1 MTFRFMHASHT
12 EITTTTV
19 YVQCTLSTTGNSS
32 LDSSTLKLSTASHGH
47 VTHEYSVTLQQVSDG
62 GHFMSSI
69 STAQKLQCYYFCGV
83 LDYTYR

>member
-19 YVQCTLSTTGNSS
+19 YVWCTLSTNSS
-32 LDSSTLKLSTASHGH
+32 LDISTLKLSTASHGH
-47 VTHEYSVTLQQVSDG
+47 VTHEYSVTLQQVITS

-69 STAQKLQCYYFCGV
+69 STARKLQCYYFCGV
-83 LDYTYR
+83 LD

>member
-19 YVQCTLSTTGNSS
+19 YVQCTLSTNSS
-32 LDSSTLKLSTASHGH
+32 LDISTLKLSTASHGH
-47 VTHEYSVTLQQVSDG
+47 VTHEYSVTLQHVITS

-69 STAQKLQCYYFCGV
+69 STARKLQCYYFCGV
-83 LDYTYR
+83 LA